1 MKTTIAAMTTATVLA
16 MATAMPATAGWN
28 DFKKWTK
35 TNLGGMA
42 EGDCYKYI
50 FTAGKKGNETCSF

>member
-1 MKTTIAAMTTATVLA
+1 MKKTL
-16 MATAMPATAGWN
+16 TAMMLTFALAGSAAAGWGS
-28 DFKKWTK
+28 FKKWTK

-50 FTAGKKGNETCSF
+50 FTAGKKGSESCSF